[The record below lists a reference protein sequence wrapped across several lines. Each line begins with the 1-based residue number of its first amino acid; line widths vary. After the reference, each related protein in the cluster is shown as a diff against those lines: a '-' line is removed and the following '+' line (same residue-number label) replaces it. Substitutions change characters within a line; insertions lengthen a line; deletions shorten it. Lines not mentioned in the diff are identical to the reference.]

1 MKLTLHF
8 IVACLATFVLAS
20 IAHSQFVLAELIRV
34 GVEVSLDDRI
44 SMTLSDLLGLLPG
57 YGAIIAL
64 SLLLGFLIMQ
74 AVSKWL
80 MPLPDYRFIIGG
92 FLAIC
97 CALLAMYPIFNVTL
111 IAGARS
117 EAGILVQAVAG
128 AVGGLV
134 FMLLRRNA
142 SQ

>member
-20 IAHSQFVLAELIRV
+20 IAHSQFVLAKLISV
-34 GVEVSLDDRI
+34 GVEISLADRLA
-44 SMTLSDLLGLLPG
+44 MTFSDLLGLLPG

-80 MPLPDYRFIIGG
+80 MPLPDYRFVIGG
-92 FLAIC
+92 FVAIC
-97 CALLAMYPIFNVTL
+97 CALLAMHPIFNVSL

-117 EAGILVQAVAG
+117 EAGILAQAVAG
-128 AVGGLV
+128 AFGGLV
-134 FMLLRRNA
+134 FMLLRRKA
-142 SQ
+142 G